1 MFEISKMSGICQG
14 PDIGGADMPYQPSE
28 ESIMTSS
35 YDFRRFMRA
44 NEKKGLLDIISYAD
58 QEATA
63 AWRSAYHLKTTGK
76 SGESAGQY
84 ACILEELV
92 AFLRAAVVCR
102 PAHVTEEVFDQFLQL
117 RRDIAS

>member
-1 MFEISKMSGICQG
+1 
-14 PDIGGADMPYQPSE
+14 MPHQQSE
-28 ESIMTSS
+28 ESIKTSS
-35 YDFRRFMRA
+35 CNFRRFVRA

-63 AWRSAYHLKTTGK
+63 AWRSSYHLKNKGK

-102 PAHVTEEVFDQFLQL
+102 PAHVTEEVFDQFLRL

>member
-1 MFEISKMSGICQG
+1 
-14 PDIGGADMPYQPSE
+14 MPHQQSE
-28 ESIMTSS
+28 ESIIPSL
-35 YDFRRFMRA
+35 YNFGRFMRA
-44 NEKKGLLDIISYAD
+44 NEKKGLLEIISYAD

-84 ACILEELV
+84 AGILEELV
-92 AFLRAAVVCR
+92 AFLRAALVCR
-102 PAHVTEEVFDQFLQL
+102 PANVTEEVFDQFLRL